1 MKEKNAII
9 LTMVGNIKGFSVN
22 SELENS
28 TIPIFPIY
36 QCFQYRKHSVFSN
49 N

>member
-22 SELENS
+22 SELEIS
-28 TIPIFPIY
+28 SIPIFPIY
-36 QCFQYRKHSVFSN
+36 QCFQYRKLLFFT
-49 N
+49 